1 MQALGETTTCYST
14 GLNKV
19 RCRGGAILTAEMFFG
34 LLGGLGL
41 FLFGMRQM
49 GDGLQKMAGSRMR
62 RLLEVLTSNQLL
74 GVLLGASITAVIQSS
89 SATTVMV
96 VGFVNAGLMNLP
108 QAIGVIMG
116 ANIGTTVTAQLI
128 AFDIGEYSLLL
139 IALGALPYLFSKQRR
154 HRYLGQVLVGFGLL
168 FIGIDTMKGAMQP
181 LSQTMAFADLTA
193 TLSNRWYYGLTAGAV
208 MTAILQSS
216 SATIG
221 ILQGLAGDGLVTLEL
236 VLPILFGNNIGTTV
250 TALLSSI
257 GTSVTARRA
266 AMSHLFF
273 NVVGTLIFL
282 PLLPWFSRVVGLT
295 AETPIRQIAN
305 AHTLFNVANT
315 LILLPFAGALAFIVT
330 RLIPG
335 RPDEKELTL
344 HLDSR
349 LLGTPAVALEQA
361 AAEVFRM
368 GEMALEMLSIAR
380 AQITDPADDALGR
393 MLALEEAID
402 KYEEGITQY
411 LVEVSKRSLSENQAE
426 KHRQLYNLINDI
438 ERVGDHGENIEEL
451 LAHKASNQITF
462 SETATEELEEF
473 LDYTIE
479 TLRSALQAWKED
491 EPEYAKVV
499 KDREARIDEQEQLLR
514 RAHIDRL
521 NRNLCS
527 TVSGVIFLD
536 IISNLE
542 RIGDHAANIAE
553 LYLGERMH

>member
-1 MQALGETTTCYST
+1 MTGEM
-14 GLNKV
+14 L
-19 RCRGGAILTAEMFFG
+19 FG

-49 GDGLQKMAGSRMR
+49 GDGLQKIAGTRMR

-96 VGFVNAGLMNLP
+96 VGFVNAGLMSLP

-128 AFDIGEYSLLL
+128 AFDIGDYALLFV
-139 IALGALPYLFSKQRR
+139 ALGALPYLFSKRKGQ
-154 HRYLGQVLVGFGLL
+154 RYLGQVLVGFGLL
-168 FIGIDTMKGAMQP
+168 FIGIETMKGSMKP
-181 LSQTMAFADLTA
+181 LSETMAFADLTLA
-193 TLSNRWYYGLTAGAV
+193 LSDKWFYGLTAGAL

-221 ILQGLAGDGLVTLEL
+221 ILQGLAGDGLVSLEL
-236 VLPILFGNNIGTTV
+236 VMPILFGNNIGTTV

-257 GTSVTARRA
+257 GTSVTARRGA
-266 AMSHLFF
+266 LSHLIF

-282 PLLPWFSRVVGLT
+282 PLLPWFSKIVRLT
-295 AETPIRQIAN
+295 ATTSIRQIAN
-305 AHTLFNVANT
+305 AHTIFNVANT
-315 LILLPFAGALAFIVT
+315 LLLLPFAGALAHLVT
-330 RLIPG
+330 WMIPG

-349 LLGTPAVALEQA
+349 LLGTPAVALEQVF
-361 AAEVFRM
+361 AEVLRM
-368 GEMALEMLSIAR
+368 GEMALEMLGIAR
-380 AQITDPADDALGR
+380 AHITDPTDDALAR

-402 KYEEGITQY
+402 QYEEGITQY

-426 KHRQLYNLINDI
+426 RHRQLYNLINDI

-451 LAHKASNQITF
+451 LAHKASNQIVF
-462 SETATEELEEF
+462 SETATQELEDF

-479 TLRSALQAWKED
+479 TLRSALLAWEKD
-491 EPEYAKVV
+491 EAAYAQVV
-499 KDREARIDEQEQLLR
+499 KDREAEIDRQEEQLR
-514 RAHIDRL
+514 RGHIDRL
-521 NRNLCS
+521 NRNLC
-527 TVSGVIFLD
+527 TPVSGVIFLD

>member
-1 MQALGETTTCYST
+1 M
-14 GLNKV
+14 
-19 RCRGGAILTAEMFFG
+19 IAEMLFG

-49 GDGLQKMAGSRMR
+49 GDGLQKMAGTRMR
-62 RLLEVLTSNQLL
+62 RLLEALTSNQVL

-96 VGFVNAGLMNLP
+96 IGFVNAGLMSLP

-128 AFDIGEYSLLL
+128 AFDIGEYSLLF
-139 IALGALPYLFSKQRR
+139 IALGALPYLFSKQRS

-168 FIGIDTMKGAMQP
+168 FIGIETMKGAMHP
-181 LSQTMAFADLTA
+181 LSETAAFTNLTLA
-193 TLSNRWYYGLTAGAV
+193 LSNKWFYGLTAGTI

-236 VLPILFGNNIGTTV
+236 VLPILFGTNIGTTV

-282 PLLPWFSRVVGLT
+282 PLLPWFAKVVRLT
-295 AETPIRQIAN
+295 ATTPIRQIAN
-305 AHTLFNVANT
+305 AHTIFNVANT
-315 LILLPFAGALAFIVT
+315 LLLLPFAGALGYLVT
-330 RLIPG
+330 KLVPG
-335 RPDEKELTL
+335 RPDERELTL

-349 LLGTPAVALEQA
+349 LLGTPALALEQA
-361 AAEVFRM
+361 SAEVFRM
-368 GEMALEMLSIAR
+368 GEMALEMLVIAR
-380 AQITDPADDALGR
+380 AHITNPTDDVLAR

-402 KYEEGITQY
+402 QYEEGITQY
-411 LVEVSKRSLSENQAE
+411 LVEVSKRSLSESQAE
-426 KHRQLYNLINDI
+426 RHRQLYNLINDI

-462 SETATEELEEF
+462 SETATQELEEF
-473 LDYTIE
+473 IDYTME
-479 TLRSALQAWKED
+479 TLRSALEAWEED
-491 EPEYAKVV
+491 EPEYAEVV
-499 KDREARIDEQEQLLR
+499 KAREAQIDQQEQMLR
-514 RAHIDRL
+514 RSHIDRL
-521 NRNLCS
+521 NKNLCS
-527 TVSGVIFLD
+527 PVSGVIFLD